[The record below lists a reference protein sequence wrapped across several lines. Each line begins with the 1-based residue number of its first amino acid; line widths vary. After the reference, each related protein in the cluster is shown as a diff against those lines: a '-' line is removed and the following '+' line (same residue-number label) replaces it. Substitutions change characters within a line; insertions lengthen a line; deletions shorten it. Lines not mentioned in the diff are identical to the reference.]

1 VASRFWFLVRNFF
14 GNRLGPTHGHS
25 LRNSDTRKVRL
36 AASHCEGSKS
46 PRQGESRIKLCPI
59 DRRDYPPI
67 APAHR
72 QDQTWRMHK
81 EPPLE
86 IEPDEKLRWLRRLD
100 GTRRWQF
107 LDDRR
112 CCRCCGKLFTGRQIE
127 IVGGTRPHGPLRLT
141 CPTRNCSSTPADWLY
156 LHETPGRVWQPLDLP
171 IPTVTRVVRKKRAGR
186 RNGSQ
191 PDGARSYLTTTKS
204 LCALRTERIGGR
216 MHSFSAL
223 S

>member
-1 VASRFWFLVRNFF
+1 MVIAYGTPKPERS
-14 GNRLGPTHGHS
+14 
-25 LRNSDTRKVRL
+25 RL

-72 QDQTWRMHK
+72 QDQTWGMHK
-81 EPPLE
+81 EPAFE
-86 IEPDEKLRWLRRLD
+86 IEPNEKLRWLRRLD

-112 CCRCCGKLFTGRQIE
+112 CCRCCGKSFTGRQLE

-156 LHETPGRVWQPLDLP
+156 LHETPGRVS
-171 IPTVTRVVRKKRAGR
+171 RR

-191 PDGARSYLTTTKS
+191 PDAARFLFNDNQKTYAHCELNVSEEECILSQRCPESACLFCRLLTIGPTTCDVGA
-204 LCALRTERIGGR
+204 ERHCWVVIW
-216 MHSFSAL
+216 
-223 S
+223 

>member
-1 VASRFWFLVRNFF
+1 MASRFWFLVRNFF
-14 GNRLGPTHGHS
+14 GNRLGPTRGDS
-25 LRNSDTRKVRL
+25 LRNSDTRKVKNCC
-36 AASHCEGSKS
+36 SHGEGSKS

-72 QDQTWRMHK
+72 QDQTWGMHK
-81 EPPLE
+81 EPAFE
-86 IEPDEKLRWLRRLD
+86 IEPNEKLRWLRRLD

-112 CCRCCGKLFTGRQIE
+112 CCRCCGKSFAGRQIE

-141 CPTRNCSSTPADWLY
+141 CPTRNCSSAPADWLY
-156 LHETPGRVWQPLDLP
+156 LHETPGRVRQPLELP
-171 IPTVTRVVRKKRAGR
+171 IPTVTRVVRTKRAGR

-191 PDGARSYLTTTKS
+191 PDGARFLFNDNQKTMR
-204 LCALRTERIGGR
+204 A
-216 MHSFSAL
+216 AN
-223 S
+223 